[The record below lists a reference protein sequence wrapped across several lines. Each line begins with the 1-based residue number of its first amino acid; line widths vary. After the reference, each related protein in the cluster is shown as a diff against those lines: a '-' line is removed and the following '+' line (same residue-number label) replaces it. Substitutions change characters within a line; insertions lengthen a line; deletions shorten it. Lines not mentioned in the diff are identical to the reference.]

1 MALTVDIVGPDRV
14 LWSGE
19 ATFISAQS
27 VEGSIGL
34 LPGHEP
40 ILSVLAPG
48 TVKVTQVGGE
58 DRLVEVGGG
67 FISFDHDTVT
77 IVAEPVQVQ
86 AD

>member
-14 LWSGE
+14 LWSGQ

-40 ILSVLAPG
+40 VLSVLAPG

-67 FISFDHDTVT
+67 VISFDHDVVT
-77 IVAEPVQVQ
+77 IVAEPREGELG
-86 AD
+86 